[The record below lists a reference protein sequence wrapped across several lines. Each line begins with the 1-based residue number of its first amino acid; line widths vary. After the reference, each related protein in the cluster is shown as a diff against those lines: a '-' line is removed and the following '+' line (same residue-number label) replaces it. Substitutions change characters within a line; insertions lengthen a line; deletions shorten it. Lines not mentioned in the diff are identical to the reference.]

1 MNGSGPPD
9 YTAFATRYDSWFAP
23 SDRVTEDTAGALA
36 GLAKSAGPGPVL
48 ELGIG
53 TGRVALPLAARGVE
67 VHGVDISPAMVEQLR
82 AKPGGRDIPVTLG
95 DFRTADARGPYA
107 LVYVVNGAFAELPT
121 QDAQV
126 DCFAHAARLL
136 RPGGL
141 FVLDAHVPEALASGA
156 NGAPAGGQVLST
168 RGGETVLRFRDMD
181 RAEQR
186 YRSHYIVLSSG
197 AAGGVEMHRTTVSF
211 RYAAASELDLMA
223 RLAGLRPRERWADWT
238 GAPFTSAS
246 AFHVSV
252 YERPA

>member
-1 MNGSGPPD
+1 MTGSAPSD
-9 YTAFATRYDSWFAP
+9 YTAFATHYDSWFAP
-23 SDRVTEDTAGALA
+23 SDRVTEDTVGALA
-36 GLAKSAGPGPVL
+36 GLAESAGAGPVL

-53 TGRVALPLAARGVE
+53 TGRVALPLAARGME
-67 VHGVDISPAMVEQLR
+67 VHGVDLSPAMVEQLR
-82 AKPGGRDIPVTLG
+82 AKPGGRDIPVALG
-95 DFRTADARGPYA
+95 DFRTAEVTGGPYA

-126 DCFAHAARLL
+126 DCFSRAARLL

-141 FVLDAHVPEALASGA
+141 FVLDAHVPEALAQ
-156 NGAPAGGQVLST
+156 GAPAGGHLLPT
-168 RGGETVLRFRDMD
+168 RGGETVLRFREVD

-186 YRSHYIVLSSG
+186 YRSHYVVLASG
-197 AAGGVEMHRTTVSF
+197 AAGGAEMHRTTVSF